1 MIHPNVIL
9 IRCSSDGQNAILLS
23 PMEAQSKNQEKTPS
37 VTEMKRKI
45 AASLESIRRLK
56 ELCNS
61 GLSDSKTQSPEEM
74 KKVLEECSRLKGDIE
89 KSSEFCSTAAKKT
102 AAVNKLLEIERKRR
116 WRLKKRRLDRVRNTF
131 YRSMVAERNQCE
143 SFACYEM

>member
-1 MIHPNVIL
+1 
-9 IRCSSDGQNAILLS
+9 
-23 PMEAQSKNQEKTPS
+23 MEAQSKNQEKTPS

-102 AAVNKLLEIERKRR
+102 AAVNKLLKIERKRR
-116 WRLKKRRLDRVRNTF
+116 WRLKKRRLDRVRKTF

-143 SFACYEM
+143 SVACYEM